1 MHGIAP
7 ESICYVT
14 ARPRT
19 EWKMNL
25 NLGHLSDDELIGR
38 VAWLYYVFGLNQG
51 ETATRL
57 GLHRSRVN
65 RLLAE
70 GRDRGLIRVTINHE
84 LVRDFEREQAI
95 ARAFKLDFC
104 LSTPQT
110 GFVPPDVDTRL
121 VAVHSSAARRSVGMV
136 GASFLRGKLE
146 AGASTIGVSWGRTLE
161 QVALHLS
168 AARDP
173 TLKFVSLIGSLT
185 RTSVANPFE
194 VVQAFALRTA
204 GEVHFLPVPF
214 IANSVDDRDVL
225 MSQRMVR
232 DTLELACS
240 ADLYLISVGE
250 LAETAV
256 LRQQHIITA
265 DELRSLREHG
275 AVCDTLG
282 SFFDANGET
291 VRHPLTDLCL
301 SVGAETL
308 RGRNVILLAAGLE
321 KVGAI
326 AALLRSGLVRGLIID
341 GDTCERL
348 ESLLP

>member
-1 MHGIAP
+1 MD
-7 ESICYVT
+7 
-14 ARPRT
+14 
-19 EWKMNL
+19 L

-51 ETATRL
+51 EAATRL

-70 GRDRGLIRVTINHE
+70 GRDRGLITVTIDHS

-104 LSTPQT
+104 LATPQT
-110 GFVPPDVDTRL
+110 GIVPPEPDSQF
-121 VAVHSSAARRSVGMV
+121 AAIHSAAARRSVGMI

-146 AGASTIGVSWGRTLE
+146 ARAQTIGVSWGRTIE
-161 QVALHLS
+161 QVAVHLS
-168 AARDP
+168 MARNP
-173 TLKFVSLIGSLT
+173 ALKFVSLIGSLT
-185 RTSVANPFE
+185 RNAIANPFE
-194 VVQAFALRTA
+194 VVQAFALRTG

-214 IANSVDDRDVL
+214 IANSVEDRDVL

-232 DTLELACS
+232 EAMELAWS

-250 LAETAV
+250 LAETSV
-256 LRQQHIITA
+256 LRQQQIITA
-265 DELRSLREHG
+265 DEMRSLREHG

-282 SFFDANGET
+282 AFFDAKGQI
-291 VRHPLTDLCL
+291 VRHPLGDLSL
-301 SVGAETL
+301 TVGAENL
-308 RGRNVILLAAGLE
+308 RGRNVVLLAAGLE
-321 KVGAI
+321 KVSAI

-341 GDTCERL
+341 GDTAAWL
-348 ESLLP
+348 ETTL